1 MGDTP
6 LYDSYIRFLESGS
19 TPFTVP
25 GHKRNPAL
33 VDDLLALDLP
43 LYGAV
48 ENINGTSGLLPR
60 AERLAGELWGADW
73 CGFSVQG
80 SSHGNMAIALTL
92 AKPGEKVIVA
102 RTLHK
107 SLFFGIVLA
116 GLVPVWVRPDIDAA
130 TGLTA
135 GMPVDRIERAL
146 DEHPDARAVMLVEPS
161 YVGGVSDVAAIAA
174 VAHARGV
181 PLTVDAAW
189 GAHLGFHPA
198 LPPHAIAAGADVLVT
213 SVHKHITGFTQSSM
227 VLAQRE
233 RIDLERLEA
242 AFEGLHTTSP
252 SGGIMASIDR
262 ARLLLEERGEELL
275 DQAIRIAEQARER
288 FRAVPGLGVV
298 GAEIAARSPA
308 LLMHDPTKV
317 VLTLPGT
324 GADGTVVARELE
336 ELGVTLEFADRDTF
350 CPVITLADTPATVDR
365 MTTAIIERIEAH
377 RGAPRPLVPLTAWT
391 VDPDTAMI
399 PRDAFFAD
407 HERVPADAAVGRI
420 AAESIVPYP
429 PGIPAIAPGE
439 RIRGEVLAALQA
451 EADAGTAI
459 RYCGDPTV
467 RTVLVVREG

>member
-1 MGDTP
+1 MC
-6 LYDSYIRFLESGS
+6 SS
-19 TPFTVP
+19 
-25 GHKRNPAL
+25 
-33 VDDLLALDLP
+33 DL
-43 LYGAV
+43 
-48 ENINGTSGLLPR
+48 
-60 AERLAGELWGADW
+60 ERLDGELWGAGW
-73 CGFSVQG
+73 CGFSVQR

-233 RIDLERLEA
+233 RIEI
-242 AFEGLHTTSP
+242 G
-252 SGGIMASIDR
+252 R
-262 ARLLLEERGEELL
+262 AH
-275 DQAIRIAEQARER
+275 
-288 FRAVPGLGVV
+288 V
-298 GAEIAARSPA
+298 
-308 LLMHDPTKV
+308 
-317 VLTLPGT
+317 
-324 GADGTVVARELE
+324 
-336 ELGVTLEFADRDTF
+336 
-350 CPVITLADTPATVDR
+350 
-365 MTTAIIERIEAH
+365 
-377 RGAPRPLVPLTAWT
+377 
-391 VDPDTAMI
+391 
-399 PRDAFFAD
+399 
-407 HERVPADAAVGRI
+407 
-420 AAESIVPYP
+420 
-429 PGIPAIAPGE
+429 
-439 RIRGEVLAALQA
+439 
-451 EADAGTAI
+451 
-459 RYCGDPTV
+459 
-467 RTVLVVREG
+467 